1 MMTLKAFWEGVQMP
15 EGEESETSIRRG
27 EEEGEEATTRPL
39 ATVES
44 T

>member
-1 MMTLKAFWEGVQMP
+1 MTLKALWEEVQMP
-15 EGEESETSIRRG
+15 EGEESVTSIRRG
-27 EEEGEEATTRPL
+27 ESEGEGATTRLL

>member
-1 MMTLKAFWEGVQMP
+1 MMTLKALWEGAQMP
-15 EGEESETSIRRG
+15 EEEERVTSIRRG
-27 EEEGEEATTRPL
+27 EREGEEATTRPL